1 LGKYVEAWKDVNADK
16 SQTAENGNTRNMLG
30 KNDTAAGAS
39 ASPQRADG
47 PSMEGGRAATGI
59 EGLDNILGG
68 GLPCNR
74 LYLVQGYPG
83 TGKTTLA
90 LQFLRQGQA
99 QGEPV
104 LYITL
109 AESAEELRATAV
121 SHGWKPDDVEI
132 HEHLPATQL
141 SPETQHTLFH
151 SDEVDLSETVTAL
164 LQVVERTQPKRLVL
178 DSLSELQ
185 LLAGNPLRYRR
196 EVLALKD
203 YFAHRDCTVL
213 LLDDR
218 AMGDGDTQLQSLC
231 HGVLRLEGQTPD
243 YGAERRRLRVTKLRG
258 LRFRGGWHDYAIETG
273 GLQAYPRLVAAEHGE
288 ASLTG
293 QAKSGVPAL
302 DAMFAGG
309 LDRGTTTLLMGPSG
323 IGKSS
328 VATQFAV
335 AAADRGERVAMYIFD
350 ERPATLFAR
359 SEGLGMDLQ
368 THAAEGRIEV
378 QPVDVAEMT
387 PGAFV
392 QMVRRG
398 VEREGVRL
406 VVIDSLAGYMHAM
419 PGTQALLLHL
429 HELLTYLGQKDVTT
443 LLVIMQHGMLGTS
456 VTGDVD
462 VSYLADNVLL
472 FRYYEF
478 AGAVRKALSVFKR
491 RAGPH
496 EYAIRQL
503 TLGRPEGIGVGE
515 PLSAFRGILTG
526 IPVYDKTLPTVMN
539 TVMNEGGMEEDQ
551 FERTLL
557 EGKNLA

>member
-1 LGKYVEAWKDVNADK
+1 
-16 SQTAENGNTRNMLG
+16 MLG
-30 KNDTAAGAS
+30 KNDTVAEGA
-39 ASPQRADG
+39 ASPRRAEG
-47 PSMEGGRAATGI
+47 PSTEGGRAATGI

-90 LQFLRQGQA
+90 LQFLRRGQA
-99 QGEPV
+99 QGEPG

-121 SHGWKPDDVEI
+121 SHGWEPDDVEI

-141 SPETQHTLFH
+141 NPETQHTLFH

-164 LQVVERTQPKRLVL
+164 LQIIERTQPRRLVL

-218 AMGDGDTQLQSLC
+218 TMGDGDTQLQSLC
-231 HGVLRLEGQTPD
+231 HGVLLLEGQTPD

-273 GLQAYPRLVAAEHGE
+273 GLQVYPRLVAAEHEE
-288 ASLTG
+288 AASTG
-293 QAKSGVPAL
+293 QIESGLPAL
-302 DAMFAGG
+302 DRMFAGG

-335 AAADRGERVAMYIFD
+335 AAADRNERAALYIFD

-359 SEGLGMDLQ
+359 AEGLGMDLQ
-368 THAAEGRIEV
+368 AHVSEGRITV
-378 QPVDVAEMT
+378 QSVDVAELT
-387 PGAFV
+387 PGEFAH
-392 QMVRRG
+392 MVRRG
-398 VEREGVRL
+398 VEKEGVRL

-419 PGTQALLLHL
+419 PGTHALLLHL
-429 HELLTYLGQKDVTT
+429 HELLTYLGQKGVTT
-443 LLVIMQHGMLGTS
+443 LLVITQHGMLGTS

-478 AGAVRKALSVFKR
+478 AGEVRKALSVFKR

-496 EYAIRQL
+496 ESAIRRL
-503 TLGRPEGIGVGE
+503 TLGGPEGIGVGE
-515 PLSAFRGILTG
+515 PLSAFQGILTG
-526 IPVYDKTLPTVMN
+526 VPIYDKTLPTV
-539 TVMNEGGMEEDQ
+539 TGEAEG
-551 FERTLL
+551 LPL
-557 EGKNLA
+557 EN